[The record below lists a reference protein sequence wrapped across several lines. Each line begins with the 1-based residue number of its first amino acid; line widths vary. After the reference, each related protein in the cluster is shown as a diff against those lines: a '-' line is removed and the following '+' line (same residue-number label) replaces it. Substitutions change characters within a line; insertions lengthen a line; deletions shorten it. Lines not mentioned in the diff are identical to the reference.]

1 MRLKDK
7 IALMSGVGPRM
18 GRSTAYLFAQEGA
31 KSVIVARREEHLQ
44 ETVSTIK
51 RANGD
56 VFGAV
61 GDVANT
67 EDAKR
72 VVQETLD
79 RFGRIDI
86 LYSGGG
92 GFYEPGRDFSDVDDE
107 FWEKAVDNNL
117 NGLFNLTKI
126 VTPIMKSQ
134 GGGTI
139 LVISASFS
147 VRQNGNTAY
156 ATAKAGLIG
165 FAQSLSKE
173 LYSDNIRVN
182 VVAPGLIRGAEPQT
196 PVIPGPNLL
205 NRVGI
210 VQDIAYAAVY
220 LVSDEASWVNG
231 QVLAVDGGVDVNAR
245 SLENV

>member
-1 MRLKDK
+1 MRLAGK
-7 IALMSGVGPRM
+7 ITLMSGVGPRM

-31 KSVIVARREEHLQ
+31 KSVIVARREEHVQ
-44 ETVSTIK
+44 ETVSIIR
-51 RANGD
+51 RASGD
-56 VFGAV
+56 AFGV
-61 GDVANT
+61 IGDVAKK
-67 EDAKR
+67 EDAMR

-92 GFYEPGRDFSDVDDE
+92 GFYEPGRDFSDVDDA
-107 FWEKAVDNNL
+107 FWKQALDNNL
-117 NGLFNLTKI
+117 NGLFNLTKA

-147 VRQNGNTAY
+147 VRQNGNSAY

-173 LYSDNIRVN
+173 LYADNIRVY
-182 VVAPGLIRGAEPQT
+182 VLAPGLIRGAEPQT
-196 PVIPGPNLL
+196 PVIPGPNSL
-205 NRVGI
+205 NRVGL
-210 VQDIAYAAVY
+210 VQDIAYAATY

-231 QVLAVDGGVDVNAR
+231 QVLAVDGGVDVKAR
-245 SLENV
+245 SLEDV

>member
-1 MRLKDK
+1 MLDYAANAISFWTVDTIRLRYESKFGNESAEAK
-7 IALMSGVGPRM
+7 IEMHA
-18 GRSTAYLFAQEGA
+18 
-31 KSVIVARREEHLQ
+31 
-44 ETVSTIK
+44 
-51 RANGD
+51 
-56 VFGAV
+56 
-61 GDVANT
+61 
-67 EDAKR
+67 
-72 VVQETLD
+72 
-79 RFGRIDI
+79 RFGESIE
-86 LYSGGG
+86 Y
-92 GFYEPGRDFSDVDDE
+92 DE

-205 NRVGI
+205 NRVGV
-210 VQDIAYAAVY
+210 VQDIAYAAAY

>member
-31 KSVIVARREEHLQ
+31 KSVIVARREDHLQ
-44 ETVSTIK
+44 ETVMTIRSK
-51 RANGD
+51 NGD
-56 VFGAV
+56 AFGAV
-61 GDVANT
+61 GDVAKK

-79 RFGRIDI
+79 QLGRIDI

-92 GFYEPGRDFSDVDDE
+92 GCYEPGREFSDVDDA
-107 FWEKAVDNNL
+107 FWEKAIDNNL
-117 NGLFNLTKI
+117 NGLFNLTKA

-147 VRQNGNTAY
+147 VRQNGNPAY
-156 ATAKAGLIG
+156 ATAKSGLIG

-173 LYSDNIRVN
+173 LYPDNIRVN
-182 VVAPGLIRGAEPQT
+182 VVAPGLISGAEPQM
-196 PVIPGPNLL
+196 PVIPGPDSL
-205 NRVGI
+205 NRVGL
-210 VQDIAYAAVY
+210 VQDIAYASAY

>member
-1 MRLKDK
+1 MRLEGK

-18 GRSTAYLFAQEGA
+18 GRATAYLFAQEGA
-31 KSVIVARREEHLQ
+31 KSVIVARREDHLQ
-44 ETVSTIK
+44 ETVSTI
-51 RANGD
+51 RGANGD
-56 VFGAV
+56 AFGAI
-61 GDVANT
+61 GDVAKK

-79 RFGRIDI
+79 HFGHLDI

-92 GFYEPGRDFSDVDDE
+92 GFYEPGRDFSDVDDA
-107 FWEKAVDNNL
+107 FWKQAIDNNL
-117 NGLFNLTKI
+117 NGLFNLTKA

-147 VRQNGNTAY
+147 VRQNGNSAY

-173 LYSDNIRVN
+173 LYADNIRIN
-182 VVAPGLIRGAEPQT
+182 VVSPGLIRGSEPQT

-205 NRVGI
+205 NRVGL
-210 VQDIAYAAVY
+210 VQDIAYAATY
-220 LVSDEASWVNG
+220 LVSDEANWVNG

-245 SLENV
+245 SLEDV

>member
-31 KSVIVARREEHLQ
+31 KSVIVARREDHLQ
-44 ETVSTIK
+44 ETVMTIRSK
-51 RANGD
+51 NGD
-56 VFGAV
+56 AFGAV
-61 GDVANT
+61 GDVAKK

-79 RFGRIDI
+79 QLGRIDI

-92 GFYEPGRDFSDVDDE
+92 GFYEPGREFSDVDDA
-107 FWEKAVDNNL
+107 FWEKAIDNNL
-117 NGLFNLTKI
+117 NGLFNLTKA

-147 VRQNGNTAY
+147 VRQNGNPAY
-156 ATAKAGLIG
+156 ATAKSGLIG

-173 LYSDNIRVN
+173 LYPDNIRVN
-182 VVAPGLIRGAEPQT
+182 VVAPGLIRGTEPQM
-196 PVIPGPNLL
+196 PVIPGPDSL
-205 NRVGI
+205 NRVGL
-210 VQDIAYAAVY
+210 VQDIAYASAY